1 MRVQKFC
8 KKHGAYESSVF
19 ESKMLS
25 IKVETGCP
33 ECEKEELENEE
44 RERLRYESAKRR
56 NEFVRNMESVGIPYR
71 YWRKTLADFKYEST
85 DQMEV
90 IRTAQSYVDQ
100 QSEVMHKGISMVF
113 CGKPGT
119 GKTHIAIGIIH
130 EWKTSKRYINARA
143 LTRSIRATY
152 SDNKTNE
159 QDVIDQFALYDL
171 LVIDEIG
178 KQFTTDNERFAMFD
192 IINERYN
199 RMNPTILVTNMTLK
213 DMQEFLGEDTMDRI
227 RESGGKAL
235 KFLWES
241 ARKGNI

>member
-1 MRVQKFC
+1 MNVQKFC
-8 KKHGAYESSVF
+8 KKHGAYESSSF
-19 ESKMLS
+19 ESKMLG
-25 IKVETGCP
+25 IKVQTECP
-33 ECEKEELENEE
+33 ECEKEQLMEE
-44 RERLRYESAKRR
+44 AQKEEEAKAKKERQEYIAKMRR
-56 NEFVRNMESVGIPYR
+56 AGIPYR
-71 YWRKTLADFKYEST
+71 YWRKTLADFKYETS

-100 QSEVMHKGISMVF
+100 QSEVMDKGISMVF

-143 LTRSIRATY
+143 LTRAIRATY

-199 RMNPTILVTNMTLK
+199 RMKPTILVTNMTLK